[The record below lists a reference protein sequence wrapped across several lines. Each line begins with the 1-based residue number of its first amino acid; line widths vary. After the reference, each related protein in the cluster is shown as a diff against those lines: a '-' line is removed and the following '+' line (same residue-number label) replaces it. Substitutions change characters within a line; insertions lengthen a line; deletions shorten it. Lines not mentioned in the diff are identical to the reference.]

1 MAPSKSVLM
10 RLDRGLVV
18 VLLLLFPTL
27 PTHGAEVG
35 PGHAPICDLQ
45 LEGAIEAG
53 DSEKLSAALS
63 ALGASGGFDSRHVS
77 LCLNS
82 LGGNYDEALKS
93 MTTLLTFTNVAT
105 IVDAGAEC
113 YSACAFLF
121 LAGNAQRSEDGELA
135 PNRTLDVRGTLG
147 FHAPYLQT
155 GTGTDVTAA
164 TIENF
169 RRGVS
174 AIAKM
179 LEIDRRELI
188 PRGLLAKAL
197 QVRSNELLYVDTI
210 EKVGVWSIKLKG
222 YQPPAAL
229 TSKMLDQACRSK
241 DLWTNFSHT
250 VLGRAAD
257 DPETL
262 HGTRQSDFPEI
273 RGSNEPIKLSQGR
286 YRLALDLFGYEA
298 TNMCIIDVFSDDK
311 NQLFLS
317 LSMVPTDQ
325 DGPIPGQFGEQVMA
339 SLNDPQTLDVIS
351 TPLWYVYSPDTPL
364 MSLARP
370 EYAPGGGTTTSRASD
385 RVGAPTTQGGSE
397 EP

>member
-1 MAPSKSVLM
+1 K
-10 RLDRGLVV
+10 
-18 VLLLLFPTL
+18 
-27 PTHGAEVG
+27 
-35 PGHAPICDLQ
+35 
-45 LEGAIEAG
+45 LEGPIEAG
-53 DSEKLSAALS
+53 DSEKLTAALY
-63 ALGASGGFDSRHVS
+63 ALGASGGFDSRSVS

-82 LGGNYDEALKS
+82 LGGNYDEALKL

-197 QVRSNELLYVDTI
+197 QVKSNELLYVDTI
-210 EKVGVWSIKLKG
+210 EKVGVWSIKLKS
-222 YQPPAAL
+222 YKPPAAL
-229 TSKMLDQACRSK
+229 TSRMLDQACRNK
-241 DLWTNFSHT
+241 DLWANFSHT
-250 VLGRAAD
+250 VLRRPAD
-257 DPETL
+257 DPESL
-262 HGTRQSDFPEI
+262 HGLRQSDFPEI
-273 RGSNEPIKLSQGR
+273 RGSDEPIKLSQGR
-286 YRLALDLFGYEA
+286 YRQALHLFGYEA
-298 TNMCIIDVFSDDK
+298 TNMCTVDVFANEK
-311 NQLFLS
+311 NELFLS
-317 LSMVPTDQ
+317 LSMLPT
-325 DGPIPGQFGEQVMA
+325 EQEA
-339 SLNDPQTLDVIS
+339 AQ
-351 TPLWYVYSPDTPL
+351 
-364 MSLARP
+364 P
-370 EYAPGGGTTTSRASD
+370 EQL
-385 RVGAPTTQGGSE
+385 GAQ
-397 EP
+397 

>member
-1 MAPSKSVLM
+1 MVRSRRAAL
-10 RLDRGLVV
+10 RLDLV
-18 VLLLLFPTL
+18 LIAGTALQLPAL

-35 PGHAPICDLQ
+35 PGNVPVCELKI
-45 LEGAIEAG
+45 EGTIEAG
-53 DSEKLSAALS
+53 DSEKLSAALN
-63 ALGASGGFDSRHVS
+63 ALGAAGGFDSRNVS

-82 LGGNYDEALKS
+82 LGGNYDEALKL
-93 MTTLLTFTNVAT
+93 MTTLLTVTNVGT

-169 RRGVS
+169 RRGVG

-222 YQPPAAL
+222 YRPPASL
-229 TSKMLDQACRSK
+229 TSRMLDQACRNK
-241 DLWTNFSHT
+241 DMWTNFSHT
-250 VLGRAAD
+250 VLGRPAD
-257 DPETL
+257 DPESL
-262 HGTRQSDFPEI
+262 HGLRQSDFPEI
-273 RGSNEPIKLSQGR
+273 RGSDEPITVADGR
-286 YRLALDLFGYEA
+286 FHETLDLFGHEA
-298 TNMCIIDVFSDDK
+298 TNVCIVDVYSDEK
-311 NQLFLS
+311 NELYLS
-317 LSMVPTDQ
+317 LSMFPADQ
-325 DGPIPGQFGEQVMA
+325 QQPEPEPFAEQVTA
-339 SLNDPQTLDVIS
+339 RLNDPQSLEVIS
-351 TPLWYVYSPDTPL
+351 TPLWYAYSPDTAL

-370 EYAPGGGTTTSRASD
+370 GIEVRPSAP
-385 RVGAPTTQGGSE
+385 
-397 EP
+397 

>member
-1 MAPSKSVLM
+1 MAPSKSVSM

-18 VLLLLFPTL
+18 ALLLLFPTL
-27 PTHGAEVG
+27 PTQAAEVG
-35 PGHAPICDLQ
+35 PGNAPVCELK

-63 ALGASGGFDSRHVS
+63 ALGAAGGFDSRNVS

-82 LGGNYDEALKS
+82 LGGNYDEALKL
-93 MTTLLTFTNVAT
+93 MTTLLSVTNVAT
-105 IVDAGAEC
+105 VVDAGAEC

-155 GTGTDVTAA
+155 GTGTDVAAA

-222 YQPPAAL
+222 YKPPAAL
-229 TSKMLDQACRSK
+229 TSKMLDQACRNK
-241 DLWTNFSHT
+241 DMWTNFSHT
-250 VLGRAAD
+250 VLGRPAD
-257 DPETL
+257 DSETL
-262 HGTRQSDFPEI
+262 HGLRQSDFPEI
-273 RGSNEPIKLSQGR
+273 RGSDEPIKLAGGR
-286 YRLALDLFGYEA
+286 FRETLDLFGHEA
-298 TNMCIIDVFSDDK
+298 TNVCIIDVYANEK
-311 NQLFLS
+311 NELYLS
-317 LSMVPTDQ
+317 LTMFPADQ
-325 DGPIPGQFGEQVMA
+325 QQPEPEPFAEQVTA
-339 SLNDPQTLDVIS
+339 RLNDPQSLEVIS
-351 TPLWYVYSPDTPL
+351 TPLWYVYAPDTAL

-370 EYAPGGGTTTSRASD
+370 GIEVRPSAP
-385 RVGAPTTQGGSE
+385 
-397 EP
+397 

>member
-1 MAPSKSVLM
+1 MVRSSRAAL
-10 RLDRGLVV
+10 RLDLILVV
-18 VLLLLFPTL
+18 GTALLLPTL
-27 PTHGAEVG
+27 PTRAAEVG
-35 PGHAPICDLQ
+35 PGNAPLCELK

-63 ALGASGGFDSRHVS
+63 ALGAAGGFDSRNVS
-77 LCLNS
+77 VCLNS
-82 LGGNYDEALKS
+82 LGGNYDEALKL

-105 IVDAGAEC
+105 VVDAGAEC

-222 YQPPAAL
+222 YKPPASL
-229 TSKMLDQACRSK
+229 TSRMLDQACRNK
-241 DLWTNFSHT
+241 DMWTNFSHT
-250 VLGRAAD
+250 VLGRPAD
-257 DPETL
+257 DPESL
-262 HGTRQSDFPEI
+262 HGLRQSDFPEI
-273 RGSNEPIKLSQGR
+273 RGSEEPIKLADGR
-286 YRLALDLFGYEA
+286 FHETLDLFGHEA
-298 TNMCIIDVFSDDK
+298 TNVCIVDVYSNEK
-311 NQLFLS
+311 NELYLS
-317 LSMVPTDQ
+317 LSMFPADQ
-325 DGPIPGQFGEQVMA
+325 QQPEPEPFAEQVTA
-339 SLNDPQTLDVIS
+339 RLNDPQSLEVIS
-351 TPLWYVYSPDTPL
+351 TPLWYAYSPDTAL

-370 EYAPGGGTTTSRASD
+370 GIEVRPSAP
-385 RVGAPTTQGGSE
+385 
-397 EP
+397 

>member
-1 MAPSKSVLM
+1 MAPSKSVSM

-18 VLLLLFPTL
+18 ALLLLFPTL
-27 PTHGAEVG
+27 PTQAAEVG
-35 PGHAPICDLQ
+35 PGNAPVCELK

-63 ALGASGGFDSRHVS
+63 ALGAAGGFDSRNVS

-82 LGGNYDEALKS
+82 LGGNYDEALKL
-93 MTTLLTFTNVAT
+93 MTTLLSVTNVAT
-105 IVDAGAEC
+105 VVDAGAEC

-155 GTGTDVTAA
+155 GTGTDVAAA

-222 YQPPAAL
+222 YKPPAAL
-229 TSKMLDQACRSK
+229 TSKMLDQACRNK
-241 DLWTNFSHT
+241 DMWTNFSHT
-250 VLGRAAD
+250 VLGAPCGRYANRCMACGSRIFRKSAGRTSPSSWPAD
-257 DPETL
+257 AFARRSISL
-262 HGTRQSDFPEI
+262 GTRRPTCASSMSIPTRRTSFTYRSRCSLPISSNQSP
-273 RGSNEPIKLSQGR
+273 SHLP
-286 YRLALDLFGYEA
+286 
-298 TNMCIIDVFSDDK
+298 
-311 NQLFLS
+311 
-317 LSMVPTDQ
+317 
-325 DGPIPGQFGEQVMA
+325 
-339 SLNDPQTLDVIS
+339 
-351 TPLWYVYSPDTPL
+351 
-364 MSLARP
+364 
-370 EYAPGGGTTTSRASD
+370 SR
-385 RVGAPTTQGGSE
+385 
-397 EP
+397 

>member
-1 MAPSKSVLM
+1 LDLVLIVGAA
-10 RLDRGLVV
+10 LQ
-18 VLLLLFPTL
+18 FPAL
-27 PTHGAEVG
+27 PARGAEVG
-35 PGHAPICDLQ
+35 PGHAPVCELK

-63 ALGASGGFDSRHVS
+63 ALGAAGGFDSREVS

-82 LGGNYDEALKS
+82 LGGNYDEALKL

-155 GTGTDVTAA
+155 GTGTDVAAA

-188 PRGLLAKAL
+188 PRGLLARAL

-222 YQPPAAL
+222 YKPPAAL
-229 TSKMLDQACRSK
+229 TSRMIDQACRNK
-241 DLWTNFSHT
+241 DMWTNFSHT
-250 VLGRAAD
+250 VLGRPAD
-257 DPETL
+257 DPESL
-262 HGTRQSDFPEI
+262 HGLRQSDFPEI
-273 RGSNEPIKLSQGR
+273 RGSDEPIKLTQGR
-286 YRLALDLFGYEA
+286 YHEALDLFGYEA
-298 TNMCIIDVFSDDK
+298 TNMCIVDVFADAT
-311 NQLFLS
+311 NGLFLS
-317 LSMVPTDQ
+317 LSMVPADQ
-325 DGPIPGQFGEQVMA
+325 QEQGAGADQFAEQVT
-339 SLNDPQTLDVIS
+339 SRLNDPQSLEVIS
-351 TPLWYVYSPDTPL
+351 APLWYVYSPDTAL

-370 EYAPGGGTTTSRASD
+370 AIEVRPE
-385 RVGAPTTQGGSE
+385 APT
-397 EP
+397 P

>member
-1 MAPSKSVLM
+1 MVRSSRAAL
-10 RLDRGLVV
+10 RLDLILVV
-18 VLLLLFPTL
+18 GTALLLPTL
-27 PTHGAEVG
+27 PAHGAEVG
-35 PGHAPICDLQ
+35 PGNAPLCELK

-63 ALGASGGFDSRHVS
+63 ALGAAGGFDSRNVS
-77 LCLNS
+77 VCLNS
-82 LGGNYDEALKS
+82 LGGNYDEALKL

-105 IVDAGAEC
+105 VVDAGAEC

-222 YQPPAAL
+222 YKPPASL
-229 TSKMLDQACRSK
+229 TSRMLDQACRNK
-241 DLWTNFSHT
+241 DMWTNFSHT
-250 VLGRAAD
+250 VLGRPAD
-257 DPETL
+257 DPESL
-262 HGTRQSDFPEI
+262 HGLRQSDFPEI
-273 RGSNEPIKLSQGR
+273 RGSEEPIKLVDGR
-286 YRLALDLFGYEA
+286 FHETLDLFGHEA
-298 TNMCIIDVFSDDK
+298 TNVCIVDVYSNEK
-311 NQLFLS
+311 NELYLS
-317 LSMVPTDQ
+317 LSMFPADQ
-325 DGPIPGQFGEQVMA
+325 QQPEPEPFAEQVTA
-339 SLNDPQTLDVIS
+339 RLNDPQSLEVIS
-351 TPLWYVYSPDTPL
+351 TPLWYAYSPDTAL

-370 EYAPGGGTTTSRASD
+370 GIEVRPSAP
-385 RVGAPTTQGGSE
+385 
-397 EP
+397 